1 MNHPGLK
8 ESAVKPLFIY
18 MTAKNRSQARRIG
31 RALVAEKLAA
41 CVNILDGM
49 NSFYFWEG
57 KLCDEREVVMVAKTT
72 EAILPR
78 LVARVKQL
86 HSYSVPCIAA
96 MPIVGGNRDFLSWIA
111 KETAPPI
118 NRNRKVPSAR
128 ESGSP

>member
-1 MNHPGLK
+1 MNRLAHKG
-8 ESAVKPLFIY
+8 SAVKPLFIY
-18 MTAKNRSQARRIG
+18 MTAKNRRQARRIG

-49 NSFYFWEG
+49 SSFYFWEG
-57 KLCDEREVVMVAKTT
+57 KLCDEREAVLVAKTT

-96 MPIVGGNRDFLSWIA
+96 MPIVGGNRDFLSWITR
-111 KETAPPI
+111 ETALLR
-118 NRNRKVPSAR
+118 NRNRKVSSAR